1 MTTIGSVLYGTSE
14 EDEHHR
20 LHDDNAK
27 FPETMANETYQDLLK
42 QLKAVVET
50 YGLKD
55 NGWRR

>member
-1 MTTIGSVLYGTSE
+1 MNITVFMMQSK
-14 EDEHHR
+14 
-20 LHDDNAK
+20 DNAK

-42 QLKAVVET
+42 QSKAVVET